1 MGVTKLKQLLR
12 AAQEDLPITVRHER
26 WMSSNPN
33 PIYSDKALEFA
44 QQALQR
50 NVGGSRKRARLFRA
64 SGMARCPRSRM
75 FTYLGMPKRLDIDS
89 QLAGI
94 FSMGEFIHL
103 RWQMAGITEGWLVSP
118 EVPVESPEIMLGG
131 TMDGVLY
138 DNSGFELK
146 SINSNG
152 YRRVMDFGPKEEHLL
167 QVHAYMIMRKEVSD
181 RFSIVYEN
189 KDTSEWREFRVTY
202 DQVIAQKAM
211 NEIESLI
218 SNYTSNTLPPMLSS
232 CETKEGYV
240 WRGCEFRDI
249 CPSASWP
256 ESTDGGV

>member
-1 MGVTKLKQLLR
+1 MTSLKQLLR

-33 PIYSDKALEFA
+33 PIYSPEALSFA
-44 QQALQR
+44 EQALRR
-50 NVGGSRKRARLFRA
+50 NVGGSRARRARLFRA
-64 SGMARCPRSRM
+64 SGMAKCPRSRM
-75 FTYLGMPKRLDIDS
+75 FTYLGMPKRLEIDS
-89 QLAGI
+89 RLAGI

-103 RWQMAGITEGWLVSP
+103 RWQMAGLTEGWLDEAEVS
-118 EVPVESPEIMLGG
+118 VESSEMNLGG

-138 DNSGFELK
+138 DGSGFELK

-152 YRRVMDFGPKEEHLL
+152 YRRVMDYGPKDEHLL
-167 QVHAYMIMRKEVSD
+167 QVHAYMILRGGEGQ

-202 DQVIAQKAM
+202 DDVIAKRAM
-211 NEIESLI
+211 DEIDLLADHLGRRE
-218 SNYTSNTLPPMLSS
+218 LPPMLSA

-249 CPSASWP
+249 CPTASWP
-256 ESTDGGV
+256 ESTQGGV